1 MPELNFET
9 IAALAASWVEQSQK
23 SVIGRDKWNQ
33 KKVHRE
39 DTFNLFGLEAFSSLE
54 GGHELPHSYS

>member
-9 IAALAASWVEQSQK
+9 IAALSASWVEQSQK
-23 SVIGRDKWNQ
+23 SVIGRDQWNQ

-39 DTFNLFGLEAFSSLE
+39 DAFNLFGLEASPSLE
-54 GGHELPHSYS
+54 GRHKFPQSYS